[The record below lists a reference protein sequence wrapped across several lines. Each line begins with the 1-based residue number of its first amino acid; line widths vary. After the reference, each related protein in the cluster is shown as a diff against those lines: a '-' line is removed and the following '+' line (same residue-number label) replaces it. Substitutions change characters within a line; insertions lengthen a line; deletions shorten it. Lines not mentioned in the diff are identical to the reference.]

1 MKRLLPLLVSV
12 LIAEAAGIIGSV
24 FTIKEIPVWYAA
36 LLKPS
41 FSPPNWVF
49 GPVWTSLYCLMGI
62 SAFLIWQKRKSPV
75 ARSGLTIY
83 GVNLVANMLWSV
95 VFFGF
100 HRPEAGLLVIL
111 ILWSTIIVMIK
122 RFWPIN
128 QLASLLLIPYLLW
141 VTFATF
147 LNFAIFRLNP

>member
-1 MKRLLPLLVSV
+1 MKKLLSLLVSI
-12 LIAEAAGIIGSV
+12 LIAEAAGIIGSA
-24 FTIKEIPVWYAA
+24 FTIKEIPTWYAT
-36 LLKPS
+36 LVRPS

-62 SAFLIWQKRKSPV
+62 STFLIWQKRKSPV

-83 GVNLVANMLWSV
+83 GVNLVANILWSV

-100 HRPEAGLLVIL
+100 HRPDLALLVIL

-122 RFWPIN
+122 RFWSVN
-128 QLASLLLIPYLLW
+128 QLASLLLIPYLLL
-141 VTFATF
+141 V
-147 LNFAIFRLNP
+147 L